1 MRISLLTALVAALAL
16 AAGASAQSYPNRP
29 VRFIVPYP
37 AGGATDIISRLIGDK
52 LGAAL
57 GQQFVIDNRAGGGQ
71 KIGTG
76 LAARAAPDGY
86 TILLVS
92 ITHAINPGLFK
103 EMPYDAIK
111 DFSPITI
118 TAISPLVLVV
128 HPSVPAKSVRELIA
142 LMKAQPGKLNTA
154 TSGIGSGGHLAAELF
169 KSMAGVDMTFVPYK
183 GGALAYI
190 DLIGGQVDLM
200 FTSPAATLSYAK
212 AGKLRVLATTGAKR
226 SPATPELPTVAEA
239 TGIRGYEAGLWY
251 GVVAPDGTPRA
262 VIRLLNAEIVKA
274 LQFPDVRGTLA
285 AQAVEAVSS
294 TPEEFATHIR
304 SEIAKWA
311 KVIKDANIHAN

>member
-1 MRISLLTALVAALAL
+1 MRIILLTSLIAALVL
-16 AAGASAQSYPNRP
+16 AAGASAQPYPNRP

-76 LAARAAPDGY
+76 LAAGAAPDGH

-92 ITHAINPGLFK
+92 ITHTINPSLYAK
-103 EMPYDAIK
+103 LPYDTIK

-118 TAISPLVLVV
+118 VAKSPLVLVV
-128 HPSVPAKSVRELIA
+128 HPSIRAKSVKELIA
-142 LMKAQPGKLNTA
+142 LMKTQPGKLNCA

-169 KSMAGVDMTFVPYK
+169 KSMAGVNMTFVPYR
-183 GGALAYI
+183 GGSLAYI

-200 FTSPAATLSYAK
+200 FTSPAATLAYAK

-251 GVVAPDGTPRA
+251 GVVAPAGTPRA
-262 VIRLLNAEIVKA
+262 IVRLLNAEIVKA
-274 LQFPDVRGTLA
+274 LQFPDVRDPLA
-285 AQAVEAVSS
+285 VQAVEVVSS
-294 TPEEFATHIR
+294 TPEEFALYIK

>member
-1 MRISLLTALVAALAL
+1 MRIIFLTSLIAALVF
-16 AAGASAQSYPNRP
+16 AAGASAQPYPNRP

-76 LAARAAPDGY
+76 LAAGAAPDGH

-92 ITHAINPGLFK
+92 ITHTINPSLYAK
-103 EMPYDAIK
+103 LPYDTIK

-118 TAISPLVLVV
+118 VAKSPLVLVV
-128 HPSVPAKSVRELIA
+128 HPSIRAKSVKELIA
-142 LMKAQPGKLNTA
+142 LMKTQPGKLNCA

-169 KSMAGVDMTFVPYK
+169 KSMAGVDMTFVPYR
-183 GGALAYI
+183 GGSLAYI

-200 FTSPAATLSYAK
+200 FTSPAATLAYAK

-251 GVVAPDGTPRA
+251 GVVAPAGTPRA
-262 VIRLLNAEIVKA
+262 IVRLLNAEIVKA
-274 LQFPDVRGTLA
+274 LQFPDVRDPLA
-285 AQAVEAVSS
+285 VQAVEVVSS
-294 TPEEFATHIR
+294 TPEEFAMYIK

>member
-52 LGAAL
+52 LGTAL

>member
-1 MRISLLTALVAALAL
+1 MRIILLTSLIAALVL
-16 AAGASAQSYPNRP
+16 AAGASAQPYPNRP

-76 LAARAAPDGY
+76 LAAGAAPDGH

-92 ITHAINPGLFK
+92 ITHTINPSLDAK
-103 EMPYDAIK
+103 LPYDTIK

-118 TAISPLVLVV
+118 VAKSPLVLVV
-128 HPSVPAKSVRELIA
+128 HPSIRAKSVKELIA
-142 LMKAQPGKLNTA
+142 LMKTQPGKLNCA

-169 KSMAGVDMTFVPYK
+169 KSMAGVDMTFVPYR
-183 GGALAYI
+183 GGSLAYI

-200 FTSPAATLSYAK
+200 FTSPAATLAYAK

-251 GVVAPDGTPRA
+251 GVVAPAGTPRA
-262 VIRLLNAEIVKA
+262 IVRLLNAEIVKA
-274 LQFPDVRGTLA
+274 LQFPDVRDPLA
-285 AQAVEAVSS
+285 VQAVEVVSS
-294 TPEEFATHIR
+294 TPEEFAMYIK

>member
-1 MRISLLTALVAALAL
+1 MRIILLTSLIAALVL
-16 AAGASAQSYPNRP
+16 AAGASAQPYPNRP

-76 LAARAAPDGY
+76 LSAGAAPDGH

-92 ITHAINPGLFK
+92 ITHTINPSLYAK
-103 EMPYDAIK
+103 LPYDTIK

-118 TAISPLVLVV
+118 VAKSPLVLVV
-128 HPSVPAKSVRELIA
+128 HPSIRAKSVKELIA
-142 LMKAQPGKLNTA
+142 LMKTQPGKLNCA

-169 KSMAGVDMTFVPYK
+169 KSMAGVNMTFVPYR
-183 GGALAYI
+183 GGSLAYI

-200 FTSPAATLSYAK
+200 FTSPAATLAYAK

-251 GVVAPDGTPRA
+251 GVVAPAGTPRA
-262 VIRLLNAEIVKA
+262 IVRLLNAEIVKA
-274 LQFPDVRGTLA
+274 LQFPDVRDPLA
-285 AQAVEAVSS
+285 VQAVEVVSS
-294 TPEEFATHIR
+294 TPEEFAMYIK

>member
-1 MRISLLTALVAALAL
+1 MRIIFLTSLIVALVL
-16 AAGASAQSYPNRP
+16 AAGASAQPYPNRP

-76 LAARAAPDGY
+76 LAAGAAPDGH

-92 ITHAINPGLFK
+92 ITHTINPSLDAK
-103 EMPYDAIK
+103 LPYDTIR

-118 TAISPLVLVV
+118 VAKSPLVLVV
-128 HPSVPAKSVRELIA
+128 HPSIRAKSVKELIA
-142 LMKAQPGKLNTA
+142 LMKTQPGKLNCA

-169 KSMAGVDMTFVPYK
+169 KSMAGVDMTFVPYR
-183 GGALAYI
+183 GGSLAYI

-200 FTSPAATLSYAK
+200 FTSPAATLAYAK

-251 GVVAPDGTPRA
+251 GVVAPAGTPRA
-262 VIRLLNAEIVKA
+262 IVRLLNAEIVKA
-274 LQFPDVRGTLA
+274 LQFPDVRDPLA
-285 AQAVEAVSS
+285 VQAVEVVSS
-294 TPEEFATHIR
+294 TPEEFAMYIK

>member
-1 MRISLLTALVAALAL
+1 MRIILLTSLIAALVL
-16 AAGASAQSYPNRP
+16 AAGASAQPYPNRP

-76 LAARAAPDGY
+76 LAAGAAPDGH

-92 ITHAINPGLFK
+92 ITHTINPSLDAK
-103 EMPYDAIK
+103 LPYDTIR

-118 TAISPLVLVV
+118 VAKSPLVLVV
-128 HPSVPAKSVRELIA
+128 HPSIRAKSVKELIA
-142 LMKAQPGKLNTA
+142 LMKTQPGKLNCA

-169 KSMAGVDMTFVPYK
+169 KSMAGVNMTFVPYR
-183 GGALAYI
+183 GGSLAYI

-200 FTSPAATLSYAK
+200 FTSPAATLAYAK

-251 GVVAPDGTPRA
+251 GVVAPAGTPRA
-262 VIRLLNAEIVKA
+262 IVRLLNAEIVKA
-274 LQFPDVRGTLA
+274 LQFPDVRDPLA
-285 AQAVEAVSS
+285 VQAVEVVSS
-294 TPEEFATHIR
+294 TPEEFAMYIK

>member
-1 MRISLLTALVAALAL
+1 MRISLLTTLVAALAL
-16 AAGASAQSYPNRP
+16 AADASAQSYPNRP

-71 KIGTG
+71 KIGTS
-76 LAARAAPDGY
+76 LAAKAAPDGY

-111 DFSPITI
+111 DFSPITL

-169 KSMAGVDMTFVPYK
+169 KSIAGVDMTFVPYK

-262 VIRLLNAEIVKA
+262 IVQLLNAEIVKA
-274 LQFPDVRGTLA
+274 LRLPDVRGTLA

-294 TPEEFATHIR
+294 TPEEFATHIK

>member
-1 MRISLLTALVAALAL
+1 MRISLLTTLVAALAL

-52 LGAAL
+52 LGTSL

-71 KIGTG
+71 KIGTS
-76 LAARAAPDGY
+76 LAAKAAPDGH

-111 DFSPITI
+111 DFSPITL

-128 HPSVPAKSVRELIA
+128 HPSVPAKSVKELIA

-200 FTSPAATLSYAK
+200 FTSPAATLAYAK

-251 GVVAPDGTPRA
+251 GVVAPAGTPRA
-262 VIRLLNAEIVKA
+262 IVRLLNAEIVKA
-274 LQFPDVRGTLA
+274 LQLSDVRGTLA

-294 TPEEFATHIR
+294 TPEEFAMYIK

>member
-1 MRISLLTALVAALAL
+1 MRNSLLMALMVVLVL
-16 AAGASAQSYPNRP
+16 AAGASAQPYPNRP

-37 AGGATDIISRLIGDK
+37 AGGATDIISRSIGNK
-52 LGAAL
+52 AGAAL

-71 KIGTG
+71 KIGTS
-76 LAARAAPDGY
+76 LAAKAAPDGY

-118 TAISPLVLVV
+118 AAKSPLVVVV

-169 KSMAGVDMTFVPYK
+169 KSMAGVSMTFVPYK
-183 GGALAYI
+183 GGSLAYV
-190 DLIGGQVDLM
+190 DLIAGQVDLM
-200 FTSPAATLSYAK
+200 FTSPTPTLTYAK

-239 TGIRGYEAGLWY
+239 TGIRGYEASLWY
-251 GVVAPDGTPRA
+251 GVVAPHGTPRDI
-262 VIRLLNAEIVKA
+262 VQLLNAEIVKA
-274 LQFPDVRGTLA
+274 LQFPDVRDPLA
-285 AQAVEAVSS
+285 AQAVETVSS
-294 TPEEFATHIR
+294 TPEEFAAYIK

-311 KVIKDANIHAN
+311 KVIGDANIRAD

>member
-1 MRISLLTALVAALAL
+1 MRIIFLTSLIGALVLAG
-16 AAGASAQSYPNRP
+16 GASAQPYPNRP

-76 LAARAAPDGY
+76 LAAGAAPDGH

-92 ITHAINPGLFK
+92 ITHTINPSLDAK
-103 EMPYDAIK
+103 LPYDTIK

-118 TAISPLVLVV
+118 VAKSPLVLVV
-128 HPSVPAKSVRELIA
+128 HPSIRAKSVKELIA
-142 LMKAQPGKLNTA
+142 LMKTQPGKLNCA

-169 KSMAGVDMTFVPYK
+169 KSMAGVNMTFVPYR
-183 GGALAYI
+183 GGSLAYI

-200 FTSPAATLSYAK
+200 FTSPAATLAYAK

-251 GVVAPDGTPRA
+251 GVVAPAGTPRA
-262 VIRLLNAEIVKA
+262 IVRLLNAEIVKA
-274 LQFPDVRGTLA
+274 LQFPDVRDPLA
-285 AQAVEAVSS
+285 VQAVEVVSS
-294 TPEEFATHIR
+294 TPEEFAMYIK

>member
-1 MRISLLTALVAALAL
+1 MRIIFLTSLIAALVL
-16 AAGASAQSYPNRP
+16 AAGASAQPYPNRP

-76 LAARAAPDGY
+76 LAAGAAPDGH

-92 ITHAINPGLFK
+92 ITHTINPSLYAK
-103 EMPYDAIK
+103 LPYDTIK

-118 TAISPLVLVV
+118 VAKSPLVLVV
-128 HPSVPAKSVRELIA
+128 HPSIRAKSVKELIA
-142 LMKAQPGKLNTA
+142 LMKTQPGKLNCA

-169 KSMAGVDMTFVPYK
+169 KSMAGVDMTFVPYR
-183 GGALAYI
+183 GGSLAYI

-200 FTSPAATLSYAK
+200 FTSPAATLAYAK

-251 GVVAPDGTPRA
+251 GVVAPAGTPRA
-262 VIRLLNAEIVKA
+262 IVRLLNAEIVKA
-274 LQFPDVRGTLA
+274 LQFPDVRDPLA
-285 AQAVEAVSS
+285 VQAVEVVSS
-294 TPEEFATHIR
+294 TPEEFAMYIK

>member
-1 MRISLLTALVAALAL
+1 MRIIFLTSLIAALVL
-16 AAGASAQSYPNRP
+16 AAGASAQPYPNRP

-76 LAARAAPDGY
+76 LAAGAAPDGH

-92 ITHAINPGLFK
+92 ITHTINPSLDAK
-103 EMPYDAIK
+103 LPYDTIK

-118 TAISPLVLVV
+118 VAKSPLVLVV
-128 HPSVPAKSVRELIA
+128 HPSIRAKSVKELIA
-142 LMKAQPGKLNTA
+142 LMKTQPGKLNCA

-169 KSMAGVDMTFVPYK
+169 KSMAGVDMTFVPYR
-183 GGALAYI
+183 GGSLAYI

-200 FTSPAATLSYAK
+200 FTSPAATLAYAK

-251 GVVAPDGTPRA
+251 GVVAPAGTPRA
-262 VIRLLNAEIVKA
+262 IVRLLNAEIVKA
-274 LQFPDVRGTLA
+274 LQFPDVRDPLA
-285 AQAVEAVSS
+285 VQAVEVVSS
-294 TPEEFATHIR
+294 TPEEFAMYIK

>member
-1 MRISLLTALVAALAL
+1 MRISHLTSLIAALVL
-16 AAGASAQSYPNRP
+16 AAGASAQPYPNRP

-37 AGGATDIISRLIGDK
+37 PGGATDIISRLIGGK

-57 GQQFVIDNRAGGGQ
+57 GQQFVVDNRAGGGQ
-71 KIGTG
+71 KIGTS
-76 LAARAAPDGY
+76 LAAKAAPDGY

-103 EMPYDAIK
+103 EMPYDAIT
-111 DFSPITI
+111 DFSPITLA
-118 TAISPLVLVV
+118 AISPLVLVV
-128 HPSVPAKSVRELIA
+128 HPSVPAKSVKELIA

-169 KSMAGVDMTFVPYK
+169 KSMAGVNMTFVPYK
-183 GGALAYI
+183 GGGLAYI

-200 FTSPAATLSYAK
+200 FTSPAATLNYAK

-251 GVVAPDGTPRA
+251 GIVAPDGTPRA
-262 VIRLLNAEIVKA
+262 IVRLLNAEIVKA
-274 LQFPDVRGTLA
+274 LQLPDVRDPLA

-294 TPEEFATHIR
+294 TPEEFAMHIK

-311 KVIKDANIHAN
+311 KVIKDANIHPN

>member
-1 MRISLLTALVAALAL
+1 MRNSLLMALMAALVL
-16 AAGASAQSYPNRP
+16 AAGASAQPYPNRP

-37 AGGATDIISRLIGDK
+37 AGGATDIISRSIGNK
-52 LGAAL
+52 VGAAL

-71 KIGTG
+71 KIGTE

-92 ITHAINPGLFK
+92 ITHSINPGLYAK
-103 EMPYDAIK
+103 MPYDTIK

-118 TAISPLVLVV
+118 AAKSPLVVVV

-169 KSMAGVDMTFVPYK
+169 KSMAGVKMTFVPYK
-183 GGALAYI
+183 GGSLAYV

-200 FTSPAATLSYAK
+200 FTSPTPTLSYAQ

-226 SPATPELPTVAEA
+226 SPAAPDLPTIAEA
-239 TGIRGYEAGLWY
+239 GGLPGYEAGLWY
-251 GVVAPDGTPRA
+251 GVVAPAGTPRE
-262 VIRLLNAEIVKA
+262 IIGRLNAEITKA
-274 LQFPDVRGTLA
+274 LQFPDVRDPLA
-285 AQAVEAVSS
+285 AQAVETVSS
-294 TPEEFATHIR
+294 TPEEFATHIK

-311 KVIKDANIHAN
+311 KVIKDANIRAD

>member
-1 MRISLLTALVAALAL
+1 MRIILLTSLIAALVL
-16 AAGASAQSYPNRP
+16 AAGASAQPYPNRP

-76 LAARAAPDGY
+76 LAAGAAPDGH

-92 ITHAINPGLFK
+92 ITHTINPSLYAK
-103 EMPYDAIK
+103 LPYDTIK

-118 TAISPLVLVV
+118 VAKSPLVLVV
-128 HPSVPAKSVRELIA
+128 HPSIRAKSVKELIA
-142 LMKAQPGKLNTA
+142 LMKTQPGKLNCA

-169 KSMAGVDMTFVPYK
+169 KSMAGVNMTFVPYR
-183 GGALAYI
+183 GGSLAYI

-200 FTSPAATLSYAK
+200 FTSPAATLAYAK

-251 GVVAPDGTPRA
+251 GVVAPAGTPRA
-262 VIRLLNAEIVKA
+262 IVRLLNAEIVKA
-274 LQFPDVRGTLA
+274 LQFPDVRDPLA
-285 AQAVEAVSS
+285 VQAVEVVSS
-294 TPEEFATHIR
+294 TPEEFAMYIK

>member
-1 MRISLLTALVAALAL
+1 MRISLLATLVAALVL
-16 AAGASAQSYPNRP
+16 AAGASAQTYPNRP

-76 LAARAAPDGY
+76 LAAKAAPDGY

-103 EMPYDAIK
+103 EMPYDAIT
-111 DFSPITI
+111 DFSPITL
-118 TAISPLVLVV
+118 TARSPLVLVV

-169 KSMAGVDMTFVPYK
+169 KSMAGVGMTFVPYK
-183 GGALAYI
+183 GGSLAYI

-226 SPATPELPTVAEA
+226 SPATAELPTVAEA
-239 TGIRGYEAGLWY
+239 TGMRGYEAGLWY

-262 VIRLLNAEIVKA
+262 IVRLLNAEIVKA
-274 LQFPDVRGTLA
+274 LQFPDVRDPLA
-285 AQAVEAVSS
+285 VQAVEAVSS
-294 TPEEFATHIR
+294 TPEEFAMHIK

>member
-1 MRISLLTALVAALAL
+1 MRIIFLTSLIVALVL
-16 AAGASAQSYPNRP
+16 AAGASAQPYPNRP

-76 LAARAAPDGY
+76 LAAGAAPDGH

-92 ITHAINPGLFK
+92 ITHTINPGLYAK
-103 EMPYDAIK
+103 LPYDTIK

-118 TAISPLVLVV
+118 VAKSPLVLVV
-128 HPSVPAKSVRELIA
+128 HPSIRAKSVKELIA
-142 LMKAQPGKLNTA
+142 LMKTQPGKLNCA

-169 KSMAGVDMTFVPYK
+169 KSMAGVDMTFVPYR
-183 GGALAYI
+183 GGSLAYI

-200 FTSPAATLSYAK
+200 FTSPAATLAYAK

-251 GVVAPDGTPRA
+251 GVVAPAGTPRA
-262 VIRLLNAEIVKA
+262 IVRLLNAEIVKA
-274 LQFPDVRGTLA
+274 LQFPDVRDPLA
-285 AQAVEAVSS
+285 VQAVEVVSS
-294 TPEEFATHIR
+294 TPEEFAMYIK

>member
-1 MRISLLTALVAALAL
+1 MRISLLTTLVAALVL
-16 AAGASAQSYPNRP
+16 AAGASAQMYPNRP

-76 LAARAAPDGY
+76 LAAKAAPDGY

-103 EMPYDAIK
+103 EMPYDAIT
-111 DFSPITI
+111 DFSPITL
-118 TAISPLVLVV
+118 TARSPLVLVV

-169 KSMAGVDMTFVPYK
+169 KSMAGVGMTFVPYK
-183 GGALAYI
+183 GGSLAYI

-226 SPATPELPTVAEA
+226 SPATAELPTVAEA
-239 TGIRGYEAGLWY
+239 TGMRGYEAGLWY

-262 VIRLLNAEIVKA
+262 IVRLLNAEIVKA
-274 LQFPDVRGTLA
+274 LQLPDVRDPLA
-285 AQAVEAVSS
+285 VQAVEAVSS
-294 TPEEFATHIR
+294 TPEEFAMHIK